1 MKEMRERE
9 RERKR
14 ERERIR
20 YDKIKDRKESID
32 RKDWLTEMKIKDE
45 EKNKWKNC

>member
-1 MKEMRERE
+1 MKEMRERERE

-32 RKDWLTEMKIKDE
+32 RKD
-45 EKNKWKNC
+45 